1 MRARHGSLAAPL
13 GHGRSW
19 RRRWRSTVSIS
30 APCATALTGAEDGT
44 RGVALAVARAAEGAL
59 GADAGGRSR
68 RDRDSWK
75 ALLTSRL
82 ATGLLVAV
90 FICSDTS
97 LYVAGE
103 RATKHYSE
111 RTVLFAAAFGN
122 AMIGS
127 LASLIRRGPRGLK
140 DCYNPVHILRVLP
153 VSACFAFAMFNQLSA
168 FKYFDGPFI
177 KLLGQ
182 MKLPFAALLSFFVF
196 RRKYSGLQWQIILL
210 MTVACMT
217 FMVVR
222 LGSVAI
228 PDITPLLYVL
238 LWILFNAAGT
248 IIGEKILKKQHLP
261 FTTLMTN
268 MRLGELLTTSIF
280 LLFDGLQLRDFF
292 AGWDRTT
299 WLVVITYFGEVWL
312 SGMMVKRLSSVTKY
326 ASKCFSLV
334 VLYSI
339 ALYTGRQHF
348 VLTQALGALLIVQST
363 ALFAF
368 TFAARAGGESGVK

>member
-1 MRARHGSLAAPL
+1 MSG
-13 GHGRSW
+13 
-19 RRRWRSTVSIS
+19 
-30 APCATALTGAEDGT
+30 PCATALTGVEDGT

-68 RDRDSWK
+68 SVRGSWK
-75 ALLTSRL
+75 ALLASRL

-90 FICSDTS
+90 FICSDTA

-103 RATKHYSE
+103 RATKHYAE
-111 RTVLFAAAFGN
+111 RTVLFAAAFCN

-127 LASLIRRGPRGLK
+127 LLSLIRRGSGGLK
-140 DCYNPVHILRVLP
+140 DCYNPMHILRVLP
-153 VSACFAFAMFNQLSA
+153 VSMFFAFAMLMQLSA
-168 FKYFDGPFI
+168 FNYFDGAFI
-177 KLLGQ
+177 KLCGQ

-196 RRKYSGLQWQIILL
+196 RRRYDGLQWQIIIL
-210 MTVACMT
+210 MTTACMS
-217 FMVVR
+217 FIMAR

-228 PDITPLLYVL
+228 TVLAPFVYVL
-238 LWILFNAAGT
+238 AWIFFNSLGT
-248 IIGEKILKKQHLP
+248 IVGEKVLKNQHLP

-268 MRLGELLTTSIF
+268 MRLGELLTTGCF
-280 LLFDGLQLRDFF
+280 LLLDSPGHQLRDFF
-292 AGWDRTT
+292 GGWDWTT
-299 WLVVITYFGEVWL
+299 WLVVISYVGEVWL

-348 VLTQALGALLIVQST
+348 VLTHALSALLIVQST
-363 ALFAF
+363 ALFAY
-368 TFAARAGGESGVK
+368 TFSARTE